1 MQVHQV
7 MTKNAEYV
15 LGETS
20 LDEAARKMRD
30 LNTGFLPI
38 ADKAEDKLQGI
49 ITDRD
54 ITIRAV
60 AEGKDPGTTKA
71 MDIKTDEVLYCYQQ
85 DSVEDAAKSMQQKQM
100 YRLIV
105 LNNPEE
111 KRLSG
116 VVSLG
121 DIVRQNK
128 LELSGETA
136 KVITS

>member
-54 ITIRAV
+54 ITVRAV

-71 MDIKTDEVLYCYQQ
+71 MDIKTDEVMYCYQQ